1 MLYSFMIWY
10 QIERDSCM
18 WVLKHYTSIGLLLDQ
33 YNFYTVSTLCSLRFT
48 NQLNTSTQ
56 PKLSNFQIQ
65 LTFQCDRIDLNTLQ
79 QQNHLVNDTPDS
91 HIWERKKF
99 TDPFSSTL
107 CQITHSTIIEA
118 ISTSFRNITRNLV
131 TLLRQTYFWACCL
144 VMYILFLHWKLAKE
158 LWALF

>member
-1 MLYSFMIWY
+1 MINIIFTLFQHFVVYDSQTSSKY
-10 QIERDSCM
+10 Q
-18 WVLKHYTSIGLLLDQ
+18 H
-33 YNFYTVSTLCSLRFT
+33 SL
-48 NQLNTSTQ
+48 NI
-56 PKLSNFQIQ
+56 SNYQIQ
-65 LTFQCDRIDLNTLQ
+65 LTFQCDRIDPNTLQ

-99 TDPFSSTL
+99 TDPFSS
-107 CQITHSTIIEA
+107 QITHSTIIEA

-158 LWALF
+158 L